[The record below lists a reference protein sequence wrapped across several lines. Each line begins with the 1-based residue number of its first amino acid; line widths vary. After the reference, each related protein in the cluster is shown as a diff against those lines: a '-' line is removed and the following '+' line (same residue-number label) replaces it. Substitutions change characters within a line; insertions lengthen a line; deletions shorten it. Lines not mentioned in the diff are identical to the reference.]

1 MWVLD
6 IRNWLDD
13 TQFEAASPQ
22 LRSKVKKLTEIIT
35 FATSVEAGL
44 LVNDPPTCWRRP
56 KRKPCIGILDIEL
69 IPETGLIFWECP
81 VCQDEGN
88 VSGWEDLIWDISAY
102 PSDLH

>member
-1 MWVLD
+1 
-6 IRNWLDD
+6 
-13 TQFEAASPQ
+13 
-22 LRSKVKKLTEIIT
+22 
-35 FATSVEAGL
+35 
-44 LVNDPPTCWRRP
+44 
-56 KRKPCIGILDIEL
+56 LDIEL